1 VCSAS
6 LEAALPLFTLQND
19 HTPFTAGAKPH
30 RIAIFHGTPTRV
42 HTRFPPYVRA
52 ARAGGES
59 SRPQFLSKLPIGHPA
74 QLMRMPRLERLLHPA
89 QLVVQHIERALLA
102 CVRLEH

>member
-1 VCSAS
+1 MAHQH
-6 LEAALPLFTLQND
+6 AFTHVPKQ
-19 HTPFTAGAKPH
+19 
-30 RIAIFHGTPTRV
+30 
-42 HTRFPPYVRA
+42 PPIMYVRA

>member
-1 VCSAS
+1 MITPHSQPVRSRTGS
-6 LEAALPLFTLQND
+6 LYFMAHQHAFT
-19 HTPFTAGAKPH
+19 HVPK
-30 RIAIFHGTPTRV
+30 R
-42 HTRFPPYVRA
+42 PPYVRA